1 MTITAVLFTGVL
13 LLLFGFG
20 GTEGMIATLGVA
32 AIVCCAAC
40 TSGDICNDLKTGHMV
55 GASPA
60 KQQVMQLCGVLVAS
74 FVMAPVLQLLHDN
87 TPGGIGGRELAAPQA
102 SLFASLARGFF
113 GDGQLPWN
121 MVLTGAAIGVV
132 ILAVDAVLAKRD
144 SAFRLHLMPVAVGMY
159 LPFGLATP
167 ILIGGLLA
175 HAITRGYAEEAA
187 EARMGRGVLFA
198 SGIIAGESLMGVAL
212 ALFTAAGWQR
222 VALLPDGGVVT
233 ALTVAGAFVVLYT
246 FRRFSRPQE

>member
-1 MTITAVLFTGVL
+1 
-13 LLLFGFG
+13 
-20 GTEGMIATLGVA
+20 
-32 AIVCCAAC
+32 
-40 TSGDICNDLKTGHMV
+40 
-55 GASPA
+55 
-60 KQQVMQLCGVLVAS
+60 
-74 FVMAPVLQLLHDN
+74 
-87 TPGGIGGRELAAPQA
+87 
-102 SLFASLARGFF
+102 
-113 GDGQLPWN
+113 
-121 MVLTGAAIGVV
+121 
-132 ILAVDAVLAKRD
+132 VLAKRD